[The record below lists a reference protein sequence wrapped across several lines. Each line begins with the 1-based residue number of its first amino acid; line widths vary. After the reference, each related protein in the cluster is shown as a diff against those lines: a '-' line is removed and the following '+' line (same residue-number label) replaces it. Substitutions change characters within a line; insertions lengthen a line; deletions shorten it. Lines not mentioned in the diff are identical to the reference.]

1 MGYENLHDLF
11 VLLGI
16 LGVPTVVGSMVL
28 AGRYLG
34 ILKQRDNNELELK
47 KLELEIAERNTIVRE
62 KELEQDAKRL
72 EFDIQSLEQKK
83 LS

>member
-1 MGYENLHDLF
+1 MGYENLKDLF
-11 VLLGI
+11 VLLGF
-16 LGVPTVVGSMVL
+16 LGVPTVVGSMLL
-28 AGRYLG
+28 AARYLG

-72 EFDIQSLEQKK
+72 EFEIQSLEQKK

>member
-16 LGVPTVVGSMVL
+16 LGVPTVVGAMLL
-28 AGRYLG
+28 AARYLG